1 MSEELLIN
9 ITPQETRIAY
19 VENGMLQEVH
29 VERARKRGLVGNIY
43 CGKVNPPTPIV
54 HPVQASSCLTSIC
67 LKKTAVKR

>member
-29 VERARKRGLVGNIY
+29 IERARKRGLVENIY
-43 CGKVNPPTPIV
+43 
-54 HPVQASSCLTSIC
+54 
-67 LKKTAVKR
+67 R